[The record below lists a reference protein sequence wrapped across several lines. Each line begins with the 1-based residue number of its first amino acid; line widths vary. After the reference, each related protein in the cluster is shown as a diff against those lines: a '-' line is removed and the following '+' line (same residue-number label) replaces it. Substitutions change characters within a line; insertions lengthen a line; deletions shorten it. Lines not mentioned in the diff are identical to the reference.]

1 MSGNLTVWVSDEIKS
16 KVEAIL
22 KTNKEGYSDEYL
34 ASEKISRF
42 RHVLMRNTMS
52 GLCGELLQ
60 LGLMVLENNMKDASG
75 KHKVDMTAYYEEL
88 FFNVVVC
95 RNLMER
101 ATEGG
106 DLDKSEIHKLVN
118 RMFRGDSEK
127 FE

>member
-1 MSGNLTVWVSDEIKS
+1 MSGNLTVWVSDEIKT
-16 KVEAIL
+16 KVDAIL

-95 RNLMER
+95 RNLMEK

-106 DLDKSEIHKLVN
+106 DLDKTEIHKLVN
-118 RMFRGDSEK
+118 RMFRGDSDK